1 MIVSGFSGSAGL
13 CSGSLPDQVHRWN
26 GPADLSRVQLGLR
39 ARLGGHHLHA
49 GWRNPLLPADGH
61 IRGCN
66 VLNFLSAL
74 SALLEILKRRIQTLC
89 VRFPCCVILAVIFR

>member
-26 GPADLSRVQLGLR
+26 GPADLSRVQLGLW

-66 VLNFLSAL
+66 VLNFVSPLCSAGN
-74 SALLEILKRRIQTLC
+74 T
-89 VRFPCCVILAVIFR
+89 